1 MLEFKTVIIR
11 KDLKDFDV
19 NKKRASVVSLNNVL
33 NEPVSAVIIN
43 VLFSVSPRQHINVAF
58 STQKLRML

>member
-19 NKKRASVVSLNNVL
+19 NKKKGICCLLKQRVKSASISSNHKCPFL
-33 NEPVSAVIIN
+33 SI
-43 VLFSVSPRQHINVAF
+43 
-58 STQKLRML
+58 TQATY